1 MTVTISILF
10 FIILLIVILVFLRST
25 IREKKLLKK
34 KLKEPF
40 PEPWRSIL
48 NNKVLFYKQ
57 LNKVDAALFEKRIQ
71 FFLATKNIEAIDTDI
86 DDSIRLMVA
95 SSAII
100 PTFAFP
106 QYNYPHVQTILI
118 YPNSF
123 DEKYRTERFE
133 GNKEFITGMVDGRS
147 QSNTIILSKPNL
159 INDFDGIAHSENV
172 GIHEFV
178 HLLDK
183 EDGEVDGVPE
193 ALLKH
198 QYIGPWLAEIKKE
211 LKNIGN
217 ETSDINPYALT
228 SNAEFLAVV
237 SEYFFSNPDKF
248 QKKHPDLYNFLSSI
262 YNQPSS

>member
-10 FIILLIVILVFLRST
+10 FIILLIVIIFFLKST
-25 IREKKLLKK
+25 SSKKKLLQK

-40 PEPWRSIL
+40 PEAWRSIL
-48 NNKVLFYKQ
+48 NSKIVFYKQ
-57 LNKVDAALFEKRIQ
+57 LNEEDADLFEKRVQ
-71 FFLATKNIEAIDTDI
+71 LFLATKNIEAIDTDI
-86 DDSIRLMVA
+86 DDSICLMVA

-118 YPNSF
+118 YPKSF
-123 DEKYRTERFE
+123 DEKYRTERFK

-147 QSNTIILSKPNL
+147 PSNTIILSKPSL
-159 INDFDGIAHSENV
+159 IKGFDGHFHSENV

-183 EDGEVDGVPE
+183 EDGEIDGVPE

-198 QYIGPWLAEIKKE
+198 QYVGPWLTEIKKE
-211 LKNIGN
+211 LKNIRN
-217 ETSDINPYALT
+217 ESSDINPYALT
-228 SNAEFLAVV
+228 NNAEFLAVV
-237 SEYFFSNPDKF
+237 SEYFFSNPKKF

-262 YNQPSS
+262 YNQS

>member
-1 MTVTISILF
+1 MTIIISILF
-10 FIILLIVILVFLRST
+10 FIILLIVIISFLKST
-25 IREKKLLKK
+25 ISNKRTLHK
-34 KLKEPF
+34 KLKESF
-40 PEPWRSIL
+40 PESWRSIL
-48 NNKVLFYKQ
+48 HHNVFFYRQ
-57 LNKVDAALFEKRIQ
+57 LNETDADVFEKRVQ
-71 FFLATKNIEAIDTDI
+71 LFLATKHIEAIDTDI
-86 DDSIRLMVA
+86 DDTIRIMVA

-106 QYNYPHVQTILI
+106 HYNYPHVQTILI

-147 QSNTIILSKPNL
+147 QSNTIILSKLNL

-183 EDGEVDGVPE
+183 EDGEIDGVPE

-198 QYIGPWLAEIKKE
+198 QYVGPWLAEIKKE
-211 LKNIGN
+211 LKKIED

-228 SNAEFLAVV
+228 NNAEFLAVV
-237 SEYFFSNPDKF
+237 SEYFFSNPEKF

-262 YNQPSS
+262 YNRQQ